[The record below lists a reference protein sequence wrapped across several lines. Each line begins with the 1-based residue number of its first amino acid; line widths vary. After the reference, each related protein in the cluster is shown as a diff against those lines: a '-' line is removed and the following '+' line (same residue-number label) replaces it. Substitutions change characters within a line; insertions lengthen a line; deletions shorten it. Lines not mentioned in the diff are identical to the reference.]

1 MSQNSSENAASAAQN
16 NSSRN
21 RRLWEFF
28 KVYRAW
34 FGFGALLLLA
44 TNVLNLAIPAYIGE
58 AVETLSQAVAD
69 GEGLA
74 AGAEATRAQLIQIG
88 LFIVALAIGGG
99 ITRALSRIL
108 IFNAGRHIEFDLRNE
123 IYDKLAALGAH
134 FFGGMSTGD
143 ITSRSANDVSFVRVF
158 FAISFLHIIN
168 TTMAYSIAMS
178 RMVEINWKLTLVC
191 LVPYPLI
198 LWVLRYLVH
207 AVFEQSREVQAQ
219 MSQLSTKVQ
228 ENIGGVAVIKCYAI
242 QDREIADYAV
252 MNESFYEKNMRL
264 AVLRG
269 GMQTLMML
277 VAGVGTLAVL
287 IVGTT
292 MVVNGTMALG
302 DFVEFSSYVVAL
314 AFPTAAMGWVF
325 AVWNRG
331 LAAFERITEIL
342 DLTPRIQERDAAQRR
357 ALPALVEVRARG
369 AIGLRGVS
377 FGYPDDPQ
385 TRVLKDLNIE
395 IEAGSSV
402 AIVGRTG
409 SAKSTLVKLIA
420 RLYDPTAGA
429 IFIDGEPLADLAL
442 RDTRSEI
449 GFVPQEPF
457 LFSMTIGQN
466 VRFGLDALEFDE
478 TLKRTVPARPLLKD
492 DARAEIS
499 QAERIAQAV
508 EVAGLGPDIGG
519 FPDGLD
525 TLVGERGVTLSG
537 GQKQRVTIA
546 RALLM
551 DPRILIL
558 DDALSSVDTKT
569 EGIILDHLDAIMKDR
584 TSIILTHRFNALS
597 RVDKIFVLHE
607 GRVVEAGSHQ
617 ELLAAG
623 GIFYE
628 MCERQRLEE
637 SLQS

>member
-1 MSQNSSENAASAAQN
+1 MPQNPSENTALAAQN

-21 RRLWEFF
+21 QRLWEFF

-44 TNVLNLAIPAYIGE
+44 TNVFNLAIPAYIGE
-58 AVETLSQAVAD
+58 AVATLSQAVSE

-74 AGAEATRAQLIQIG
+74 AGVEATRSQLTRIG
-88 LFIVALAIGGG
+88 LIIVVLAIGGG
-99 ITRALSRIL
+99 IARALSRIM
-108 IFNAGRHIEFDLRNE
+108 IFNAGRHIEFDLRNQ
-123 IYDKLAALGAH
+123 IYDKLASLGAH

-168 TTMAYSIAMS
+168 TALAYSIAMS

-191 LVPYPLI
+191 LIPYPLI

-207 AVFEQSREVQAQ
+207 AVFEQTRAVQAQ
-219 MSQLSTKVQ
+219 MSDLSTKVQ

-242 QDREIADYAV
+242 QDREVAHYEV

-264 AVLRG
+264 AILRG
-269 GMQTLMML
+269 GMQTLMLL

-287 IVGTT
+287 IVGTS
-292 MVVNGTMALG
+292 MVINGSMALG
-302 DFVEFSSYVVAL
+302 DFVEFNSYVVAL

-325 AVWNRG
+325 SVWNRG

-342 DLTPRIQERDAAQRR
+342 DITPRIQEPQADRRRELPKLDAG
-357 ALPALVEVRARG
+357 VARG
-369 AIGLRGVS
+369 AISLRGVS
-377 FGYPDDPQ
+377 FAYPDAPD
-385 TRVLKDLNIE
+385 TEVLHDLDIE
-395 IEAGSSV
+395 IAAGSSV

-409 SAKSTLVKLIA
+409 SGKSTLVKLIA
-420 RLYDPTAGA
+420 RLYDPTRGEVL
-429 IFIDGEPLADLAL
+429 IDDAPLTELAL

-449 GFVPQEPF
+449 GFVSQEPF

-466 VRFGLDALEFDE
+466 VRFGLDALEFDD
-478 TLKRTVPARPLLKD
+478 TLRRDLPTRPLLKD
-492 DARAEIS
+492 DTRAAIS
-499 QAERIAQAV
+499 QPERISQAV
-508 EVAGLGPDIGG
+508 EVAGLSTDMSG
-519 FPDGLD
+519 FPEGLD

-569 EGIILDHLDAIMKDR
+569 EGLILDHLDAIMKDR
-584 TSIILTHRFNALS
+584 TSIILTHRFNALA
-597 RVDKIFVLHE
+597 RVDKIFVLDE
-607 GRVVEAGSHQ
+607 GRVVEAGSYE
-617 ELLAAG
+617 ELLAARG
-623 GIFYE
+623 VFYE
-628 MCERQRLEE
+628 MSERQRLEE
-637 SLQS
+637 SLES

>member
-302 DFVEFSSYVVAL
+302 DFVEFNSYVVAL

-342 DLTPRIQERDAAQRR
+342 DLTPRIQEPDAAQRR
-357 ALPALVEVRARG
+357 ALPALVEGRARG
-369 AIGLRGVS
+369 AISLRGVS

-409 SAKSTLVKLIA
+409 SGKSTLVKLIA

-607 GRVVEAGSHQ
+607 GRVVEAGTHQ

-623 GIFYE
+623 GIFFE

>member
-1 MSQNSSENAASAAQN
+1 MTQNPPKLAATAESKK
-16 NSSRN
+16 SSRN
-21 RRLWEFF
+21 QRLWVFF
-28 KVYRAW
+28 KTYRTW
-34 FGFGALLLLA
+34 FLFGAFFLLA
-44 TNVLNLAIPAYIGE
+44 TNAMNLAIPAYIGE
-58 AVETLSQAVAD
+58 AVETLRDAAAQGDS
-69 GEGLA
+69 LA
-74 AGAEATRAQLIQIG
+74 AGFDAVRDQLVNIG
-88 LFIVALAIGGG
+88 LIIVALAIGGG
-99 ITRALSRIL
+99 IARTLSRIL

-123 IYDKLAALGAH
+123 IYDKLASLGSN

-168 TTMAYSIAMS
+168 TSIAYTIAMS
-178 RMVEINWKLTLVC
+178 RMIEINWKLTLVC
-191 LVPYPLI
+191 LIPYPLI

-207 AVFEQSREVQAQ
+207 AVFQQTQAVQAQ
-219 MSQLSTKVQ
+219 MSELSTKVQ
-228 ENIGGVAVIKCYAI
+228 ENLGGVSVIKCYAI
-242 QDREIADYAV
+242 QDREIDDYAV
-252 MNESFYEKNMRL
+252 MNESFFEKNMRL

-292 MVVNGTMALG
+292 MVVDGSMPLG
-302 DFVEFSSYVVAL
+302 DFVEFNSYVVAL

-325 AVWNRG
+325 SVWNRG

-342 DLTPRIQERDAAQRR
+342 DTTPRIQEPSEDERR
-357 ALPALVEVRARG
+357 ELPALVDNVDRGEVS
-369 AIGLRGVS
+369 LRNVS
-377 FGYPDDPQ
+377 FAYPDDPETQ
-385 TRVLKDLNIE
+385 VLHE
-395 IEAGSSV
+395 INMEIPAGSSV

-409 SAKSTLVKLIA
+409 SGKSTLIKLIA
-420 RLYDPTAGA
+420 RLYDPTRGE
-429 IFIDGEPLADLAL
+429 ILIDGEPLTKLAL

-466 VRFGLDALEFDE
+466 VRFGLDSLEYDD
-478 TLKRTVPARPLLKD
+478 TLNRPTPTRPLLKD
-492 DARAEIS
+492 DTRAEIS
-499 QAERIAQAV
+499 QPERIAQAV
-508 EVAGLGPDIGG
+508 EVAGLSPDMSG
-519 FPDGLD
+519 FADGLD

-569 EGIILDHLDAIMKDR
+569 EGVILDHLDSIMKNR

-597 RVDKIFVLHE
+597 RVDKIFVLDE
-607 GRVVEAGSHQ
+607 GRIVEAGSQ
-617 ELLAAG
+617 PELLAARG
-623 GIFYE
+623 VFYE

-637 SLQS
+637 SLKS

>member
-1 MSQNSSENAASAAQN
+1 MSQNSSQNAPAAAQH

-34 FGFGALLLLA
+34 FALGALLLLA

-58 AVETLSQAVAD
+58 AVETLSQAVSDA
-69 GEGLA
+69 GGLG
-74 AGAEATRAQLIQIG
+74 AGVEATRSELLYIG
-88 LFIVALAIGGG
+88 LFIIALAIGGG
-99 ITRALSRIL
+99 ITRALSRIM

-123 IYDKLAALGAH
+123 IYDKFAALGAH

-207 AVFEQSREVQAQ
+207 AVFEQSREVQTQ

-228 ENIGGVAVIKCYAI
+228 ENIGGASVIRCYAI
-242 QDREIADYAV
+242 QDREVADYAV

-287 IVGTT
+287 IVGTS
-292 MVVNGTMALG
+292 MVINGTMALG
-302 DFVEFSSYVVAL
+302 DFVEFNSYVVAL

-342 DLTPRIQERDAAQRR
+342 DLTPRIQEPDAARR
-357 ALPALVEVRARG
+357 RELPALVPGTARG
-369 AIGLRGVS
+369 AISLRGVS
-377 FGYPDDPQ
+377 FSYPDDPD
-385 TRVLKDLNIE
+385 TRVLKDLDIE

-409 SAKSTLVKLIA
+409 SGKSTLVRLIA
-420 RLYDPTAGA
+420 RLYDPTAGE
-429 IFIDGEPLADLAL
+429 IFIDGQPLTALAL

-466 VRFGLDALEFDE
+466 VRFGLDALELDP
-478 TLKRTVPARPLLKD
+478 TLKRGVPTRPLLKD
-492 DARAEIS
+492 DARPQIS
-499 QAERIAQAV
+499 QAERITQAV
-508 EVAGLGPDIGG
+508 EVAGLGPDVIG
-519 FPDGLD
+519 FPNGLD

-569 EGIILDHLDAIMKDR
+569 EGVILDHLDAIMADR

-607 GRVVEAGSHQ
+607 GRVVESGSHQ
-617 ELLAAG
+617 ELLDARG
-623 GIFYE
+623 MFYE